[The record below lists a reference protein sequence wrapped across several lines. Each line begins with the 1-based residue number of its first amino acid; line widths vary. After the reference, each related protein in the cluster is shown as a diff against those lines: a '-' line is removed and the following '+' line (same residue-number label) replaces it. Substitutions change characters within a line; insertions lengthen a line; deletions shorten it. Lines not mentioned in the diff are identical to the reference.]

1 MMSKAPNTASQQELL
16 DTETVSAIAGGTL
29 LRDGEML
36 QRGTMS
42 TVADSF
48 FWLTAPQRAFPRETP
63 SATAVVCFSPIRWDS
78 PRRRPQHLM
87 SRCADGRRLFYVEQ
101 PVFSTGSSVW
111 LDISERECGV
121 WVAVPY
127 LPEGMEGDDAAAAC
141 RSLLDELFAE
151 FSIDQYILWYYSPE
165 ALGYSRHLRPAA
177 MIYDRMN
184 ELAGSGIPEGAEA
197 ELIAAADLI
206 FTESPISG
214 PIENVSKIHL
224 SPESVDRDHFKCARD
239 TEDEPFEQ
247 ASLPYPRI
255 GYYGPIDERLD
266 LNLITA
272 AADAR
277 PDWQFVMIGSVENV
291 DVSALRERQNVHL
304 MEGREYQE
312 IPYYMAGWNVA
323 MLPYGPG
330 EAAGNCGAATALEYL
345 AAGRPVVA
353 TRDVLRTFGREK
365 MLHIAETL
373 AEFIMTASEAGMD
386 DTPDTTVWLR
396 KADRLLARTSWDRT
410 WGRMIETVEALV
422 GRRRIANS
430 SRQMQHS

>member
-1 MMSKAPNTASQQELL
+1 MMTKASNTPGQLELL
-16 DTETVSAIAGGTL
+16 DNETAIAGGTT
-29 LRDGEML
+29 LRHGEML
-36 QRGTMS
+36 QHGAMS

-48 FWLTAPQRAFPRETP
+48 FWLTAPQRTFPQELP
-63 SATAVVCFSPIRWDS
+63 AATAVVCFSPIRWDS

-87 SRCADGRRLFYVEQ
+87 SRCADGRRLFYLEQ

-127 LPEGMEGDDAAAAC
+127 LPEGMGPDDAAAAC
-141 RSLLDELFAE
+141 GSLLDELFAE
-151 FSIDQYILWYYSPE
+151 FSIEQYLLWYYSPD
-165 ALGYSRHLRPAA
+165 ALAYSRHLRPVA

-184 ELAGSGIPEGAEA
+184 ELAGSGIPEGIEA

-206 FTESPISG
+206 FTESPIPG
-214 PIENVSKIHL
+214 PVENVSKIHL

-239 TEDEPFEQ
+239 TEDEPFDQ
-247 ASLPYPRI
+247 SALPYPRI

-266 LNLITA
+266 LNLIA
-272 AADAR
+272 AVADAR
-277 PDWQFVMIGSVENV
+277 PDWQFVMIGTVENA
-291 DVSALRERQNVHL
+291 DVAALRERENVHL
-304 MEGREYQE
+304 LEGKEYQE
-312 IPYYMAGWNVA
+312 IPYYMAGWNAA
-323 MLPYGPG
+323 MLPYRMG
-330 EAAGNCGAATALEYL
+330 EAAGCGAATALEYL

-353 TRDVLRTFGREK
+353 TRDVLRGFAREK
-365 MLHIAETL
+365 MLHTAETF

-396 KADRLLARTSWDRT
+396 RADRLLARTSWDRT
-410 WGRMIETVEALV
+410 WGRMIETVEAVV
-422 GRRRIANS
+422 GRRRIAIA